1 MSNIIQE
8 MSTLSMKDYI
18 IKNHELDK
26 FKLLYLENAPRL
38 IFYASKYVD
47 SDTAEDLVHD
57 IFIKERDL
65 FRGRRLE
72 DIPIPFR
79 SKCLPRLPKA

>member
-1 MSNIIQE
+1 

-38 IFYASKYVD
+38 IFYASRYVD
-47 SDTAEDLVHD
+47 SDTAVALVHD
-57 IFIKERDL
+57 LFIKIWQKKEFSSVDEGL
-65 FRGRRLE
+65 KTY
-72 DIPIPFR
+72 IFR
-79 SKCLPRLPKA
+79 SVPHACFDYLTHT

>member
-1 MSNIIQE
+1 

-47 SDTAEDLVHD
+47 SDTAEDLVH
-57 IFIKERDL
+57 
-65 FRGRRLE
+65 GRRLE

>member
-1 MSNIIQE
+1 

-47 SDTAEDLVHD
+47 SDTAEDLVQD
-57 IFIKERDL
+57 LAKERDL

>member
-47 SDTAEDLVHD
+47 SDTAEDV
-57 IFIKERDL
+57 
-65 FRGRRLE
+65 
-72 DIPIPFR
+72 
-79 SKCLPRLPKA
+79 SA

>member
-47 SDTAEDLVHD
+47 SDTAEDLA
-57 IFIKERDL
+57 KERDL